1 MKKISADRFQLISSG
16 KVETTSLFEWSTIDR
31 YRVLENL
38 LSELSITLEGKAQIE
53 CQKVVARE
61 SALKASLYVGRRL
74 SECIS
79 IYDERW
85 RVMSCHRSNIVREWA
100 AILVGFSDMK
110 FSRKL
115 AWIKP
120 FADSD
125 HPKVR
130 DVACFALRHCVVQD
144 PLSCIQS
151 LIPWTG
157 SRNEHLRRYACEITR
172 PLGMRNSHIVL
183 LQEQPDLAI
192 GILEPLREDDSQYVQ
207 NSMVNWLKDAS
218 HSKPDWV
225 RELLLRWSE
234 DSGANGAQNIFK
246 RVLRIL
252 NKNDCC

>member
-16 KVETTSLFEWSTIDR
+16 KVETTSLVEWSTIDR
-31 YRVLENL
+31 YQLLENL
-38 LSELSITLEGKAQIE
+38 LSELSIMLEEKFRIE
-53 CQKVVARE
+53 CRKVVAQD
-61 SALKASLYVGRRL
+61 SALKASLYIGQRL
-74 SECIS
+74 NEWIS
-79 IYDERW
+79 IHDERW

-100 AILVGFSDMK
+100 AMMVGFSDMK

-130 DVACFALRHCVVQD
+130 DMACFALRNYVVQD

-157 SRNEHLRRYACEITR
+157 SRNEYLRRYACEITR
-172 PLGMRNSHIVL
+172 PLGLRNTHIVL
-183 LQEQPDLAI
+183 FQEQPELAI
-192 GILEPLREDDSQYVQ
+192 GILEPLRADDSPYVR
-207 NSMVNWLKDAS
+207 NSMVNWLKDVS

-234 DSGANGAQNIFK
+234 DSGASGAQNILK

-252 NKNDCC
+252 NKGDCC

>member
-1 MKKISADRFQLISSG
+1 M
-16 KVETTSLFEWSTIDR
+16 
-31 YRVLENL
+31 LEEK
-38 LSELSITLEGKAQIE
+38 SRIE
-53 CQKVVARE
+53 CQKVVARD
-61 SALKASLYVGRRL
+61 SALKASLYIGQRL
-74 SECIS
+74 NEWIS
-79 IYDERW
+79 IHEERW

-100 AILVGFSDMK
+100 AIMVGFSDMK

-130 DVACFALRHCVVQD
+130 DMACFALRHCVVQD

-172 PLGMRNSHIVL
+172 PLGIRTSHIVL

-192 GILEPLREDDSQYVQ
+192 GILEPLRADDSRYVR
-207 NSMVNWLKDAS
+207 NSMVNWLKDVS

-234 DSGANGAQNIFK
+234 ESGASGVQNISK

-252 NKNDCC
+252 KKNDRC